1 MKRPRMVWPLPEP
14 VARLCRV
21 APIAA
26 VVIVL
31 TNGPVFL
38 FSKSVV
44 DRSGDWEDPAVWPFF
59 VAAAVASA
67 VLAVTGRSG
76 AEPLTGS
83 QKAAAAAVAVYSL
96 VAVASALWSVHPFA
110 TAWRASVYVG
120 LGLLAWV
127 VARLEPDDLAA
138 VLFSVAGAAVV
149 GSAVLVVLRPDLG
162 LDPNDNWE
170 GLYTNRN
177 SLAPVAAIG
186 VLVGIR
192 YLAAGERWSRVAG
205 AALAVLS
212 VGVMAGAGSRTA
224 WIALLIA
231 VAAATGAVGFHW
243 IRGRW
248 GPAAAA
254 AAVAAAAALGASGGL
269 AALAALWDDPT
280 FSQRRTMWSLIT
292 DRVSQRPLGGYGF
305 YAFWEEIELLDH
317 ALLRRGSAHN
327 SLMEVALGLGLIGT
341 VPFLVIVVLAA
352 RNAGLHL
359 WRGGGTDSWMWAAV
373 VGFVLVENVTE
384 SFVLWFSYAWVLLMA
399 SALRRPPPGGR
410 GQAVVDTV
418 DADGCAHAPSG
429 RASRFEV

>member
-14 VARLCRV
+14 VTRLSRV
-21 APIAA
+21 APVAA

-67 VLAVTGRSG
+67 VLAVTGRSPAG
-76 AEPLTGS
+76 PLTGS
-83 QKAAAAAVAVYSL
+83 QKAAAVAVAVYSL
-96 VAVASALWSVHPFA
+96 VAVASAIWSVDPFA
-110 TAWRASVYVG
+110 TAWRASAYVG

-127 VARLEPDDLAA
+127 VARLEPDDLAVTLWLVTA
-138 VLFSVAGAAVV
+138 AAVV

-162 LDPNDNWE
+162 LDSNGSWQ

-186 VLVGIR
+186 VLAGVR
-192 YLAAGERWSRVAG
+192 YLAAGERWSRMAG
-205 AALAVLS
+205 AALAALS
-212 VGVMAGAGSRTA
+212 VGTMAGAGSRTA

-231 VAAATGAVGFHW
+231 VAAATAVLGFHW
-243 IRGRW
+243 ACSRW
-248 GPAAAA
+248 GPAAATASLA
-254 AAVAAAAALGASGGL
+254 AATALGGGGASV
-269 AALAALWDDPT
+269 ALARLWDDPT
-280 FSQRRTMWSLIT
+280 FSQRRTMWSLVT

-327 SLMEVALGLGLIGT
+327 SLMEVALGLGLVGT
-341 VPFLVIVVLAA
+341 MPFLVIVVLAA

-359 WRGGGTDSWMWAAV
+359 WRHPGADSWMWAAV

-384 SFVLWFSYAWVLLMA
+384 SFVLWFSYIWVLLMA
-399 SALRRPPPGGR
+399 AALRRLPPGGPGR
-410 GQAVVDTV
+410 PVPDTA
-418 DADGCAHAPSG
+418 DAGGCAGAASG
-429 RASRFEV
+429 

>member
-1 MKRPRMVWPLPEP
+1 MKRPVSRDPREQAAL
-14 VARLCRV
+14 ALRV

-59 VAAAVASA
+59 AAAAIASA
-67 VLAVTGRSG
+67 VLAVMSRST

-83 QKAAAAAVAVYSL
+83 QKAAAAAVAAYSL
-96 VAVASALWSVHPFA
+96 AAVASALWSVDPFA
-110 TAWRASVYVG
+110 TGWRASVYVG

-127 VARLEPDDLAA
+127 VARLNPEDLAA
-138 VLFSVAGAAVV
+138 TLWLVAVAAVV
-149 GSAVLVVLRPDLG
+149 GSVVLVVLRPDLG
-162 LDPNDNWE
+162 LDSNDNWE

-192 YLAAGERWSRVAG
+192 YLATGKRWSRATGAG
-205 AALAVLS
+205 LAALS
-212 VGVMAGAGSRTA
+212 VGAMAGAGSRTA

-231 VAAATGAVGFHW
+231 AAAATAPVGYHW
-243 IRGRW
+243 ARGRW
-248 GPAAAA
+248 GLAAARA
-254 AAVAAAAALGASGGL
+254 SLAAVTAAGVGGASV
-269 AALAALWDDPT
+269 ALAAFWDDPT
-280 FSQRRTMWSLIT
+280 FGQRRTMWGLVA

-317 ALLRRGSAHN
+317 VLLRRGSAHN
-327 SLMEVALGLGLIGT
+327 SLMEVALGLGLVGT

-359 WRGGGTDSWMWAAV
+359 WRRPGADSWMWAAV

-384 SFVLWFSYAWVLLMA
+384 SFVLWFSYIWVLLMA
-399 SALRRPPPGGR
+399 AALRRLPPGGPGR
-410 GQAVVDTV
+410 PVPDTA
-418 DADGCAHAPSG
+418 DAGGCAGAAPG
-429 RASRFEV
+429 

>member
-1 MKRPRMVWPLPEP
+1 MP
-14 VARLCRV
+14 VPVTRLLRV
-21 APIAA
+21 APVAA
-26 VVIVL
+26 VLIIL

-59 VAAAVASA
+59 VAAAIASA
-67 VLAVTGRSG
+67 VLAAISRSH

-83 QKAAAAAVAVYSL
+83 QKAAAAAIAAYSAAAL
-96 VAVASALWSVHPFA
+96 ASVLWSVHPFA
-110 TAWRASVYVG
+110 TGWRAAVYAG

-127 VARLEPDDLAA
+127 VARLDPEDLAA
-138 VLFSVAGAAVV
+138 TLWLVTAAAVV
-149 GSAVLVVLRPDLG
+149 GSVVLVVLRPDLG
-162 LDPNDNWE
+162 LDSNDNWE

-186 VLVGIR
+186 VLAGIR
-192 YLAAGERWSRVAG
+192 YLAAGGRWGRVG
-205 AALAVLS
+205 GTALAALS
-212 VGVMAGAGSRTA
+212 VGAMAGAGSRTA

-231 VAAATGAVGFHW
+231 AAAATSVTGFHW
-243 IRGRW
+243 IRSRTSRVVAGS
-248 GPAAAA
+248 AL
-254 AAVAAAAALGASGGL
+254 AVVSALGAGG
-269 AALAALWDDPT
+269 ASVALAGLWDDPT
-280 FSQRRTMWSLIT
+280 FAQRRTMWSLVN
-292 DRVSQRPLGGYGF
+292 DRVSQRPFGGYGF

-359 WRGGGTDSWMWAAV
+359 WRGGGADSWMWAAV

-399 SALRRPPPGGR
+399 SALRRLPPAGR
-410 GQAVVDTV
+410 GEAVVDTA

-429 RASRFEV
+429 

>member
-1 MKRPRMVWPLPEP
+1 MKRPQMVWPLPEP
-14 VARLCRV
+14 ATRLLRV
-21 APIAA
+21 APIA
-26 VVIVL
+26 VVVVVL

-38 FSKSVV
+38 FSKSIV

-67 VLAVTGRSG
+67 VLAARGRSP

-120 LGLLAWV
+120 LGLLAWA
-127 VARLEPDDLAA
+127 VARLDPDDLAA
-138 VLFSVAGAAVV
+138 ALFSVAGAAVV

-186 VLVGIR
+186 VLAGIR

-205 AALAVLS
+205 AALGALS
-212 VGVMAGAGSRTA
+212 VGAMAGAGSRTA

-231 VAAATGAVGFHW
+231 AAAATASVGFHW
-243 IRGRW
+243 IRSRSSRVVAGT
-248 GPAAAA
+248 AL
-254 AAVAAAAALGASGGL
+254 AAVTALGAGG
-269 AALAALWDDPT
+269 ASVALAAFWDDPT
-280 FSQRRTMWSLIT
+280 FGQRRTMWSLVW

-341 VPFLVIVVLAA
+341 VPFLMIVVLAA

-359 WRGGGTDSWMWAAV
+359 WRHPGADSWMWAAV

-399 SALRRPPPGGR
+399 AALRPLPPREPGRPALDTADAGGR
-410 GQAVVDTV
+410 AGA
-418 DADGCAHAPSG
+418 ASG
-429 RASRFEV
+429 

>member
-1 MKRPRMVWPLPEP
+1 MKRPQTVWPLPEP
-14 VARLCRV
+14 ITRLLRV
-21 APIAA
+21 APIAT

-44 DRSGDWEDPAVWPFF
+44 DRSGDWEDPAEWPFF
-59 VAAAVASA
+59 AAAAVASA
-67 VLAVTGRSG
+67 ALAVTGRSP

-83 QKAAAAAVAVYSL
+83 QKAAAAAVATYSL
-96 VAVASALWSVHPFA
+96 LAVASALWSVHPFA
-110 TAWRASVYVG
+110 TAWRAAVYVG

-127 VARLEPDDLAA
+127 VARLEADDLAA

-149 GSAVLVVLRPDLG
+149 GSAMLVVLRPDLG

-170 GLYTNRN
+170 GLYTHRN

-192 YLAAGERWSRVAG
+192 YLATGGRWSRVAG
-205 AALAVLS
+205 SALAALS
-212 VGVMAGAGSRTA
+212 VGAMAGAGSRTA
-224 WIALLIA
+224 WIGLLIA
-231 VAAATGAVGFHW
+231 VAVATAAVGFHW
-243 IRGRW
+243 IRSRW
-248 GPAAAA
+248 GATAAISSL
-254 AAVAAAAALGASGGL
+254 AAAAALGAGGAL

-280 FSQRRTMWSLIT
+280 FSQRRTMWSLVW
-292 DRVSQRPLGGYGF
+292 DRVYQRPLGGYGF

-352 RNAGLHL
+352 RNAGLQL
-359 WRGGGTDSWMWAAV
+359 WRRPGADSWMWAAV

-384 SFVLWFSYAWVLLMA
+384 SFVLWFSYIWVLLMA
-399 SALRRPPPGGR
+399 AALRRPPPGGP
-410 GQAVVDTV
+410 GHPVPDTA
-418 DADGCAHAPSG
+418 DAGGCAHAPSG
-429 RASRFEV
+429 RGSS

>member
-1 MKRPRMVWPLPEP
+1 MKRPRTVRPLPEP
-14 VARLCRV
+14 AARLLRV
-21 APIAA
+21 APVAA

-67 VLAVTGRSG
+67 VLAAAGRSP

-110 TAWRASVYVG
+110 TVWRASVYVG

-127 VARLEPDDLAA
+127 MARLDPDDLAA
-138 VLFSVAGAAVV
+138 VLFSVAGAAVA

-186 VLVGIR
+186 VLAGIR
-192 YLAAGERWSRVAG
+192 YLVAGERWSRAAG
-205 AALAVLS
+205 AALAALS
-212 VGVMAGAGSRTA
+212 IGAMAGAGSRTA

-231 VAAATGAVGFHW
+231 AAATTIVVGFRW
-243 IRGRW
+243 TRSRW
-248 GPAAAA
+248 GPAAARA
-254 AAVAAAAALGASGGL
+254 SLAVATALGAGGAAVAL
-269 AALAALWDDPT
+269 AGFWDDPT
-280 FSQRRTMWSLIT
+280 FGQRRTMWSLVW
-292 DRVSQRPLGGYGF
+292 DRVSERPLGGYGF

-327 SLMEVALGLGLIGT
+327 SLMEVALGLGLVGT
-341 VPFLVIVVLAA
+341 VPFLAIVVLAV

-359 WRGGGTDSWMWAAV
+359 WRRGGADSWMWAAV

-384 SFVLWFSYAWVLLMA
+384 SFVLWFSYIWVLLMA
-399 SALRRPPPGGR
+399 AALRRLPPGRPGR
-410 GQAVVDTV
+410 PVPDT
-418 DADGCAHAPSG
+418 AEAGGSPAQP
-429 RASRFEV
+429 RAEA

>member
-1 MKRPRMVWPLPEP
+1 MKRPQMVWPLPEP
-14 VARLCRV
+14 VARLWRV
-21 APIAA
+21 APVAA

-67 VLAVTGRSG
+67 VLAAAGRSP

-83 QKAAAAAVAVYSL
+83 QKAAAAAVAAYSL
-96 VAVASALWSVHPFA
+96 VAVASAIWSVHPFA

-138 VLFSVAGAAVV
+138 TLWLVAAAAVV

-162 LDPNDNWE
+162 LDSNGSWQ

-186 VLVGIR
+186 VLAGVR

-205 AALAVLS
+205 AALAALS
-212 VGVMAGAGSRTA
+212 VGTMAGAGSRTA

-231 VAAATGAVGFHW
+231 VAAATAALWFHW
-243 IRGRW
+243 AFSRW
-248 GPAAAA
+248 GPAAATA
-254 AAVAAAAALGASGGL
+254 SLAAAAALGAGG
-269 AALAALWDDPT
+269 ASVALARLWDEPT
-280 FSQRRTMWSLIT
+280 FSQRRTMWSLVT

-327 SLMEVALGLGLIGT
+327 SLMEVALGLGLVGT
-341 VPFLVIVVLAA
+341 APFLVIVVLAA

-359 WRGGGTDSWMWAAV
+359 WRRPGADSWMWAAV

-384 SFVLWFSYAWVLLMA
+384 SFVLWFSYIWVLLMA
-399 SALRRPPPGGR
+399 AALRRLPPGGPGR
-410 GQAVVDTV
+410 PVPDTA
-418 DADGCAHAPSG
+418 DAGGCAGAAPG
-429 RASRFEV
+429 

>member
-1 MKRPRMVWPLPEP
+1 MKRPQTVWPLPEP
-14 VARLCRV
+14 ATRLLRV
-21 APIAA
+21 AP
-26 VVIVL
+26 VTGVLIVL

-59 VAAAVASA
+59 VAAALASA
-67 VLAVTGRSG
+67 VLAAAGRSPAG
-76 AEPLTGS
+76 PLTGS
-83 QKAAAAAVAVYSL
+83 QKVAVAAVAVYSL

-110 TAWRASVYVG
+110 TAWRASVYLG

-127 VARLEPDDLAA
+127 VARLDPDDLAA
-138 VLFSVAGAAVV
+138 VLSGVAGASVV

-162 LDPNDNWE
+162 LDPNGNWE

-192 YLAAGERWSRVAG
+192 YLAAGERWSRAAG
-205 AALAVLS
+205 AALAALS
-212 VGVMAGAGSRTA
+212 VGAMAGAGSRTA

-231 VAAATGAVGFHW
+231 VAAATVVVGFHW
-243 IRGRW
+243 ARSRW
-248 GPAAAA
+248 GRAAARA
-254 AAVAAAAALGASGGL
+254 SAVVAT
-269 AALAALWDDPT
+269 ALAAGGASVALAGFWDDPT
-280 FSQRRTMWSLIT
+280 FGQRRTMWSLVW

-327 SLMEVALGLGLIGT
+327 SLMEVALGLGLAGT
-341 VPFLVIVVLAA
+341 APFLVIVGLAA

-359 WRGGGTDSWMWAAV
+359 WRGGDADSWMWAAV

-384 SFVLWFSYAWVLLMA
+384 SFVLWFSYIWVLLMA
-399 SALRRPPPGGR
+399 AALRRLPPGEPGR
-410 GQAVVDTV
+410 PAPDTA
-418 DADGCAHAPSG
+418 DAGGARVRS
-429 RASRFEV
+429 RAEA